1 MAATARAAGRASSI
15 RAGPAPPPSAPPG
28 ARGRTLR
35 SWNTRKTFAHAS
47 VALLPPLPCT
57 QGGGL
62 GWGVLR
68 HRARPTLAL
77 NQNRLQHRMEILEH
91 VGIHKPDHVQTF
103 LSQHLTPSFV
113 ILLSPLV
120 RISVQLHDELR
131 SRA

>member
-1 MAATARAAGRASSI
+1 MVR
-15 RAGPAPPPSAPPG
+15 
-28 ARGRTLR
+28 
-35 SWNTRKTFAHAS
+35 
-47 VALLPPLPCT
+47 LLPPLPCT

-68 HRARPTLAL
+68 HRTRPTLTL
-77 NQNRLQHRMEILEH
+77 DENRLQHRMEILEH
-91 VGIHKPDHVQTF
+91 VGVHKPDHVQTF

-131 SRA
+131 SRAIEVDDVPANRVLPTELKPVQAVSTEAPPELLLSGR